1 MDNQRATFLSVPK
14 FFPLIILFNRGKVK
28 FYILGSTVSILV
40 KRVENGDR
48 QEKSFERTSKN
59 LLDHFFFAIDHL
71 KVSALIFPQEN
82 IAKKCPG

>member
-1 MDNQRATFLSVPK
+1 MINIFISRGHQDEEWKDRLLSQ
-14 FFPLIILFNRGKVK
+14 VK
-28 FYILGSTVSILV
+28 KLG
-40 KRVENGDR
+40 VENGDR

>member
-1 MDNQRATFLSVPK
+1 MIFFGPGGYFLRNNMESK
-14 FFPLIILFNRGKVK
+14 YDSGVK
-28 FYILGSTVSILV
+28 
-40 KRVENGDR
+40 NGDR